1 MFFELKNEDK
11 ITKRQ
16 TFNKEIRSIISDK
29 PNLKLSNLII
39 LFRQIRMPKN
49 KRQKVL
55 EFYSQIENF
64 FPYFISKQH
73 F

>member
-29 PNLKLSNLII
+29 PNLKLSKFDNII
-39 LFRQIRMPKN
+39 
-49 KRQKVL
+49 
-55 EFYSQIENF
+55 
-64 FPYFISKQH
+64 
-73 F
+73 

>member
-29 PNLKLSNLII
+29 PNLKLSNLIV
-39 LFRQIRMPKN
+39 LFRQIRMLKN

-64 FPYFISKQH
+64 FPYFISK
-73 F
+73 